1 MDGAKRPVKAVGTFR
16 ISKSRRAFPRTI
28 DVLAAVADDL
38 SPSSP
43 DGQGPTRVIDG
54 RWVPRGM

>member
-1 MDGAKRPVKAVGTFR
+1 MDGAKRPVKAVGTFA
-16 ISKSRRAFPRTI
+16 SARAAVHSPRTT

-54 RWVPRGM
+54 RWVRRGM